1 MLVKRWAPLGTI
13 QDDINRLFDTALRTG
28 NLPSVEEG
36 LEGREWTPEI
46 DIYENDDNFVI
57 EADIPGMNIKDIKIE
72 VQDNTLTIKGEKK
85 FEEKTE
91 KDKYIRVERS
101 YGSFYRSLSLP
112 MNVDSDKIDAN
123 YKDGTLVLTLPK
135 TEQAKPRQIKVK
147 AH

>member
-13 QDDINRLFDTALRTG
+13 QDDINRLFDTALRAG

-57 EADIPGMNIKDIKIE
+57 EADIPGMDIKDIKIE

-91 KDKYIRVERS
+91 EDKYIRVERL

-135 TEQAKPRQIKVK
+135 TEQAKPKQIKVK

>member
-13 QDDINRLFDTALRTG
+13 QDDINRLFDTALRAG

-57 EADIPGMNIKDIKIE
+57 EADIPGMDIKDIKIE

-91 KDKYIRVERS
+91 KDKYIRVERL

-135 TEQAKPRQIKVK
+135 TEQAKPKQIKVK